1 MIFKKYIHLLILAVI
16 LGACSAEGEFQGYE
30 YAPNMY
36 HSVPYEPLTQIT
48 DTEEGELASSID
60 NGVGE
65 YYNSNPHNPYGMTMR
80 QPASNTVR
88 RNSGDYLPYRIPAD
102 SIDLAARVLK
112 NPLDSTDAVI
122 GEGQALYLSYCSH
135 CHGGAGEG
143 DGKVAE
149 VYLGVPSYKVGRY
162 AELSEGH
169 IFHTITY
176 GRGRMYAHGS
186 QIDIAD
192 RWKIV
197 RYVQQLQKQ

>member
-36 HSVPYEPLTQIT
+36 HSVPYEPLSQIT

-112 NPLDSTDAVI
+112 NPLDSTDAVLA
-122 GEGQALYLSYCSH
+122 EGQALYLSYCSH

-149 VYLGVPSYKVGRY
+149 VYLGIPSYKVGRY

-176 GRGRMYAHGS
+176 GRGRMYPHGS